1 MSEEEDSGSYSG
13 LLIGLMIAG
22 GIVLILILLAVFG
35 AGFWFLDVGGP
46 GPGPAKPPPVA
57 VVEERMPAAPEVE
70 IAPRNSPA
78 QRLLG
83 SWEGT
88 TEKGSRFTLHF
99 QENGKLEIDA
109 WRRDDFKKPGT
120 TTSSRWEIVA
130 VDETVVKIRNDSI
143 FEGAAPGPVHELR
156 FEADNRFMVRSPRL
170 EAGNP
175 EDRIMRLGGCV
186 VDGVAFRRLENK
198 GASPE

>member
-1 MSEEEDSGSYSG
+1 M
-13 LLIGLMIAG
+13 
-22 GIVLILILLAVFG
+22 
-35 AGFWFLDVGGP
+35 
-46 GPGPAKPPPVA
+46 PPVA
-57 VVEERMPAAPEVE
+57 VVEEKMPEPDMPAVELAPMK
-70 IAPRNSPA
+70 PPA
-78 QRLLG
+78 VRLLG

-109 WRRDDFKKPGT
+109 WRRDDPKKLGT

-130 VDETVVKIRNDSI
+130 ADDTVVKIRNDSI

-156 FEADNRFMVRSPRL
+156 FEGDNRFTVRSPRL

-198 GASPE
+198 GPSPE